1 MSQQQRAAPLSRHLT
16 LSVYCRLWRLWPS
29 GTGYFVMSALA
40 IAVGSVVGQAVA
52 RCESIASQVQLI
64 RVCSLAAF
72 DLFALLANALSLSP
86 YLSDNAL
93 WYSLL
98 DQVWPVYD
106 YPSPMCQAGDWSR
119 GVHREQH
126 CARGA
131 VLNQHRPYNL
141 RIGIFHCQMTF
152 YGLI

>member
-72 DLFALLANALSLSP
+72 DLFALLANALSLPISLTM
-86 YLSDNAL
+86 LSGTH
-93 WYSLL
+93 YSTRSGQSMIIRHQCVKL
-98 DQVWPVYD
+98 VTGR
-106 YPSPMCQAGDWSR
+106 AGST
-119 GVHREQH
+119 ENST
-126 CARGA
+126 ARA
-131 VLNQHRPYNL
+131 VP
-141 RIGIFHCQMTF
+141 C
-152 YGLI
+152 LISTDPIICESAFFIVR